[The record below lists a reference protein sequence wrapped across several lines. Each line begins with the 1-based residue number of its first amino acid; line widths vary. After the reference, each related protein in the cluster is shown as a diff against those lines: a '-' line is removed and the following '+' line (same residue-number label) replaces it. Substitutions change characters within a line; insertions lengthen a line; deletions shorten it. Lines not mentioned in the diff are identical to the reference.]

1 MFGTATILLILI
13 FIFYSLLGLAFF
25 YKKRLKD
32 VDILEATKERSYE
45 IVQMAVKKAQDIIA
59 SAEME
64 GLKVTSDTKF
74 FQQKLEKQFES
85 NLDQTSTQAQT
96 VLSED
101 IGKAE
106 SEFMQYLS
114 AMRTN
119 LDKVGSDFISY
130 LNYLKTEADLAK
142 NQSQETIRQDIG
154 QIFVKFEE
162 DLSSYLVTTQQQSFK
177 SIELELKSAR
187 QLIDAYKQQQ
197 LKVIDENI
205 IAMLEQTLS
214 LVIAKKLS
222 LKDQIDLVYE
232 ALEKAKSEKF
242 IV

>member
-13 FIFYSLLGLAFF
+13 FIFYSLLGLVFF

-32 VDILEATKERSYE
+32 VDLLEATKERSYE

-106 SEFMQYLS
+106 SEFMQYMS